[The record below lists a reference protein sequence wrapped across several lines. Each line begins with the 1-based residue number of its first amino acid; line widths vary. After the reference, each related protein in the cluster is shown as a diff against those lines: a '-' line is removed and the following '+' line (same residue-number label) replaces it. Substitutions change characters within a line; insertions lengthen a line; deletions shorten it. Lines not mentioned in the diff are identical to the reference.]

1 MLKSLKDF
9 NNNCYCGSLPLI
21 KLHDFPSLISQ
32 DSGCLFMFSFGI
44 LRGKIGARPA
54 HARRLTAVFNY
65 AVLPHLGAYL
75 KFCSC

>member
-9 NNNCYCGSLPLI
+9 LADNNCYCGSLPLI

-44 LRGKIGARPA
+44 LRGKLARDL
-54 HARRLTAVFNY
+54 RMLDVLLLCLIMLYYLTWE
-65 AVLPHLGAYL
+65 PT
-75 KFCSC
+75 

>member
-44 LRGKIGARPA
+44 LRGKLARD
-54 HARRLTAVFNY
+54 ARRLTAVFNY